1 MKTEFLKGY
10 EKGNYKVFVADNV
23 FFLEEV
29 YNSP

>member
-10 EKGNYKVFVADNV
+10 EKETIRFFVADNV

-29 YNSP
+29 YNSS